1 MACIVIADDDVDVAD
16 FISYSFEAAGHKVHT
31 ALDGVSA
38 LGLAR
43 RYLPDLVVL
52 DNGMPG
58 LTGLE
63 VVAAL
68 RGDAGTAHLPILMIT
83 ASDLGD
89 EAANVDM
96 LVRKPLRPRQLTT
109 LMADM
114 LARGNRPETMSA
126 D

>member
-1 MACIVIADDDVDVAD
+1 
-16 FISYSFEAAGHKVHT
+16 
-31 ALDGVSA
+31 
-38 LGLAR
+38 
-43 RYLPDLVVL
+43 
-52 DNGMPG
+52 
-58 LTGLE
+58 
-63 VVAAL
+63 
-68 RGDAGTAHLPILMIT
+68 MIT